1 MRWKEVEKL
10 YFKKIEMHGFK
21 SFAEPVTI
29 DFNEGI
35 TCIVGPNGSGKS
47 NISDAIRWVL
57 GEQSPKTLRGG
68 KMEDV
73 IFAGT
78 ASRKSR
84 GMAEVTIVIDNKT
97 GILPIDFSEV
107 AITRRMYRSGES
119 EYSINNSHCRLR
131 DIRELIMDTGIG
143 VDGYSLIGQGK
154 IADIVSNKS
163 ESRREIFEEA
173 AGIVKY
179 RSKKSESERKLEAT
193 NVNLE
198 RVNDIVSEIE
208 GRIGNLKDESIKA
221 REYIGLRET
230 FKDLEINITLKNI
243 ENVELKNEYIKDEIS
258 EASVN
263 IDEVKD
269 EKILLDKEL
278 SSGRERNEEL
288 EKLNDEARDKLLVS
302 IEQINSLV
310 NQTQLNQEKLATM
323 GKDNERLEG
332 EIKTIQAKLST
343 ETTNL
348 ENLGLTKNNLDKKLT
363 ALELVL
369 NAGINNCADMT
380 EKLSKEAEEID
391 EKKNNIYRLH
401 SSVSTKTAEKNSLL
415 SLKATLDR
423 RKEVISFDKNE
434 YESSNKDTLFNFDKA
449 EEEKKIIEEK
459 FQTVKLSLIET
470 KEQYN
475 EAYLR
480 EKQLANELESIKFNI
495 GQLSSRKKTIE
506 EMESNYEGYNGAV
519 KFIMKSQLKGIHGVI
534 GELITVPSGF
544 ETAIETSL
552 GAALQN
558 MVCEDDSSAQSAI
571 LSLKE
576 NKAGRLTFLPIS
588 SIRGTG
594 GTQDSGVKNSLGFK
608 GFGVDC
614 INFDPKYKKIMEYLL
629 GRVVIVDNLTNAI
642 RLSKSVQ
649 GSVRFVTLE
658 GEIINSG
665 GAITGGAFKNKTANL
680 LERKAEIIKLGDNIE
695 AANAKKTEILETL
708 DKLRNRIEKD
718 VSLIQNL
725 DVSIRETELN
735 LVSKNNEILALEKIL
750 NGLTSNQGKWL
761 RELNSIEEEKTG
773 ADKMISEIDK
783 YAEKIKE
790 EIIDTEGK
798 IENYIQEYEFKKRQL
813 EIINE
818 EIIKARIDVN
828 SCESEKNN
836 LESIVDRIKSSVQ
849 ELSYE
854 ESIKESA
861 LAGLEKEKENLISGH
876 VNIEDVVAGKE
887 AEKNNLEEFISELI
901 EERGKLNSSI
911 NEKAFRKD
919 TLEEEL
925 SRLQS
930 QKYELEIKQAKN
942 ETQLEGY
949 KDKLWEEFE
958 VSYIKAIEFKK
969 KEFSMGTAVKESRE
983 IKNRMKE
990 LGEVNIGSIKEY
1002 DAVSER
1008 YEFLTVQRDDIVGA
1022 VDSLRK
1028 IIEDMDKIIRA
1039 RFKESFDKVVEN
1051 FELVFQEMFGGGHAQ
1066 LLLED
1071 ETRPLESGIEIIAQ
1085 PPGKKLQNL
1094 NLLSGGEKT
1103 MTAIAL
1109 MFAVLKA
1116 KPTPFCILDEVEAA
1130 LDDSNIDRFA
1140 RYLKNFKD
1148 VQFTLVTHQ
1157 KATMEH
1163 ADVLY
1168 GVTMPEQGI
1177 SKVISLKL
1185 GDKIDL

>member
-1 MRWKEVEKL
+1 
-10 YFKKIEMHGFK
+10 MHGFK

-73 IFAGT
+73 IFSGT

-84 GMAEVTIVIDNKT
+84 GMAEVTLVIDNKT

-143 VDGYSLIGQGK
+143 VDGYSIIGQGK

-179 RSKKSESERKLEAT
+179 RSKKAESERKLEAS

-208 GRIGNLKDESIKA
+208 GRIGNLKEESVKA

-243 ENVELKNEYIKDEIS
+243 ENIELKNEYMKDEIS
-258 EASVN
+258 ETSVN
-263 IDEVKD
+263 IDEIKE
-269 EKILLDKEL
+269 EKKSLDKEVHL
-278 SSGRERNEEL
+278 GRERNEEL
-288 EKLNDEARDKLLVS
+288 ERLNNEARDKLLVS

-310 NQTQLNQEKLATM
+310 NQAQLNNEKLTTM

-332 EIKTIQAKLST
+332 EIDVINQKLLKEKS
-343 ETTNL
+343 NL
-348 ENLGLTKNNLDKKLT
+348 ESLKVTKDEIDKKLT
-363 ALELVL
+363 AFEIVL
-369 NAGINNCADMT
+369 SEGIKKYADMT
-380 EKLSKEAEEID
+380 EKLSRDAEEID
-391 EKKNNIYRLH
+391 EKKNNIYQLH
-401 SSVSTKTAEKNSLL
+401 SSVSTKTAEKNSLI

-423 RKEVISFDKNE
+423 RKEIVSFEKNE
-434 YESSNKDTLFNFDKA
+434 FEMSNKETLLNYDSAK
-449 EEEKKIIEEK
+449 EEKRIIEEK
-459 FQTVKLSLIET
+459 FQANKSEIMEI
-470 KEQYN
+470 KGRYN
-475 EAYLR
+475 QSNLR
-480 EKQLANELESIKFNI
+480 EKQLATELESIKFNI

-506 EMESNYEGYNGAV
+506 EMEANYEGYNGAV
-519 KFIMKSQLKGIHGVI
+519 KFIMKSNLKGIHGVV
-534 GELITVPSGF
+534 GELIDVPSGF
-544 ETAIETSL
+544 ETAIETAL
-552 GAALQN
+552 GASLQN
-558 MVCEDDSSAQSAI
+558 MICEDDNSAQSGI

-576 NKAGRLTFLPIS
+576 NKAGRLTFLPIT
-588 SIRGTG
+588 SIRGNG
-594 GTQDSGVKNSLGFK
+594 GFRDELIKKSNGFK

-614 INFDPKYKKIMEYLL
+614 ISFNSKYKNIMEYLL
-629 GRVVIVDNLTNAI
+629 GRVVIIDNLANAI
-642 RLSKSVQ
+642 KLSKNVQ
-649 GSVRFVTLE
+649 ASIRFVTLE

-680 LERKAEIIKLGDNIE
+680 LERKAEILKLGEDIDISIL
-695 AANAKKTEILETL
+695 KKEEILKTIE
-708 DKLRNRIEKD
+708 KLRRSIEKD
-718 VSLIQNL
+718 LLSIQSLDL
-725 DVSIRETELN
+725 SIRELELN
-735 LVSKNNEILALEKIL
+735 LVSKDNEILSLEKIL
-750 NGLTSNQGKWL
+750 SGLTSNQEKWL
-761 RELNSIEEEKTG
+761 RELNSIEEEKAG
-773 ADKMISEIDK
+773 ANKLISEIDK
-783 YAEKIKE
+783 NVEDIKVE
-790 EIIDTEGK
+790 VKETEDK
-798 IENYIQEYEFKKRQL
+798 IEQFIAGYEDEKRKL
-813 EIINE
+813 EIFNE
-818 EIIKARIDVN
+818 EIVKSRIEVN
-828 SCESEKNN
+828 SCESEGNN
-836 LESIVDRIKSSVQ
+836 LEVIVNRIKSTVD

-854 ESIKESA
+854 KSIKDSA
-861 LAGLEKEKENLISGH
+861 LSGLEKEKENLMSGH
-876 VNIEDVVAGKE
+876 LNVEDIVSAKE
-887 AEKNNLEEFISELI
+887 KEKNNLEKFI
-901 EERGKLNSSI
+901 EEITEEKGELNSSI
-911 NEKAFRKD
+911 SEKMLRKD
-919 TLEEEL
+919 GIEEKLNTL
-925 SRLQS
+925 QT
-930 QKYELEIKQAKN
+930 QKYEFEIKLAKN

-969 KEFSMGTAVKESRE
+969 KEFNMNVGVKESRE
-983 IKNRMKE
+983 IKCRMKE

-1008 YEFLTVQRDDIVGA
+1008 YEFLTVQRADILEA
-1022 VDSLRK
+1022 VDGLKK

-1039 RFKESFDKVVEN
+1039 RFKESFDKVIEN
-1051 FELVFQEMFGGGHAQ
+1051 FEFVFQEMFGGGHAQ
-1066 LLLED
+1066 LILED
-1071 ETRPLESGIEIIAQ
+1071 ETKPLESGIEIIAQ

-1140 RYLKNFKD
+1140 KYLKNFSN
-1148 VQFTLVTHQ
+1148 VQFALVTHQ

>member
-179 RSKKSESERKLEAT
+179 RSKKTEAERKLEAT

-288 EKLNDEARDKLLVS
+288 EKLNNESRDKLLVS

-332 EIKTIQAKLST
+332 EIKIIQVKLST

-348 ENLGLTKNNLDKKLT
+348 ENLGLTKNNLEKKLT

-369 NAGINNCADMT
+369 NAGIKNYADMT

-576 NKAGRLTFLPIS
+576 NKAGRL
-588 SIRGTG
+588 
-594 GTQDSGVKNSLGFK
+594 
-608 GFGVDC
+608 
-614 INFDPKYKKIMEYLL
+614 
-629 GRVVIVDNLTNAI
+629 
-642 RLSKSVQ
+642 
-649 GSVRFVTLE
+649 
-658 GEIINSG
+658 
-665 GAITGGAFKNKTANL
+665 
-680 LERKAEIIKLGDNIE
+680 KLGDNIE

-1022 VDSLRK
+1022 IDSLRK

-1039 RFKESFDKVVEN
+1039 RFKESFDKV
-1051 FELVFQEMFGGGHAQ
+1051 
-1066 LLLED
+1066 
-1071 ETRPLESGIEIIAQ
+1071 
-1085 PPGKKLQNL
+1085 
-1094 NLLSGGEKT
+1094 
-1103 MTAIAL
+1103 
-1109 MFAVLKA
+1109 
-1116 KPTPFCILDEVEAA
+1116 
-1130 LDDSNIDRFA
+1130 
-1140 RYLKNFKD
+1140 
-1148 VQFTLVTHQ
+1148 
-1157 KATMEH
+1157 
-1163 ADVLY
+1163 
-1168 GVTMPEQGI
+1168 
-1177 SKVISLKL
+1177 
-1185 GDKIDL
+1185 

>member
-1 MRWKEVEKL
+1 
-10 YFKKIEMHGFK
+10 
-21 SFAEPVTI
+21 
-29 DFNEGI
+29 
-35 TCIVGPNGSGKS
+35 
-47 NISDAIRWVL
+47 
-57 GEQSPKTLRGG
+57 
-68 KMEDV
+68 
-73 IFAGT
+73 
-78 ASRKSR
+78 
-84 GMAEVTIVIDNKT
+84 
-97 GILPIDFSEV
+97 
-107 AITRRMYRSGES
+107 
-119 EYSINNSHCRLR
+119 
-131 DIRELIMDTGIG
+131 
-143 VDGYSLIGQGK
+143 
-154 IADIVSNKS
+154 
-163 ESRREIFEEA
+163 SRREIFEEA

-179 RSKKSESERKLEAT
+179 RSKKSEAERKLEAT

-208 GRIGNLKDESIKA
+208 GRIGSLKDESIKA
-221 REYIGLRET
+221 KEYIGLRET

-269 EKILLDKEL
+269 EKILLDKDL
-278 SSGRERNEEL
+278 TLGRERNEEL
-288 EKLNDEARDKLLVS
+288 EKLNNEARDKLLVS
-302 IEQINSLV
+302 IEQINNLI

-323 GKDNERLEG
+323 GKNNERLEG
-332 EIKTIQAKLST
+332 EIKTIQTKLST
-343 ETTNL
+343 ETANL
-348 ENLGLTKNNLDKKLT
+348 ENLDVTKKELEIKL
-363 ALELVL
+363 AELELVL
-369 NAGINNCADMT
+369 NAGIKNYAGMT
-380 EKLSKEAEEID
+380 ERLSKEAEEID

-401 SSVSTKTAEKNSLL
+401 SIVSTKTAEKNSLL

-434 YESSNKDTLFNFDKA
+434 YESSNKDTLQNFDKA
-449 EEEKKIIEEK
+449 KEEKEIIEEK
-459 FQTVKLSLIET
+459 FLTSKASLIEIR
-470 KEQYN
+470 EQYN
-475 EAYLR
+475 QAYLK

-519 KFIMKSQLKGIHGVI
+519 KYIMRSHLKGIHGVI
-534 GELITVPSGF
+534 GELITVPPGF

-552 GAALQN
+552 GASLQN
-558 MVCEDDSSAQSAI
+558 MVCEDDSSAQAAI

-594 GTQDSGVKNSLGFK
+594 GTQDSGIKSSQGFK

-614 INFDPKYKKIMEYLL
+614 IHFDLKYKKIMEYLL

-680 LERKAEIIKLGDNIE
+680 LERKAEIIKLGENIDV
-695 AANAKKTEILETL
+695 ANAKKMDIIETL
-708 DKLRNRIEKD
+708 DKLRDRIEKD
-718 VSLIQNL
+718 LSLIQNL

-750 NGLTSNQGKWL
+750 SGLTSNQEKWL
-761 RELNSIEEEKTG
+761 RELSSIEEEKSG
-773 ADKMISEIDK
+773 ADKMISEIDN
-783 YAEKIKE
+783 YVEKIKT
-790 EIIDTEGK
+790 EIIDTEEK
-798 IENYIQEYEFKKRQL
+798 IENFILEYEVKKRQL

-836 LESIVDRIKSSVQ
+836 LELIVDRIKSSVQ
-849 ELSYE
+849 ELSHE
-854 ESIKESA
+854 KSIKESA

-887 AEKNNLEEFISELI
+887 EEKSNLEIFISELI
-901 EERGKLNSSI
+901 EERGKLNHSI
-911 NEKAFRKD
+911 NEKTLRKD

-925 SRLQS
+925 SLLQS

-958 VSYIKAIEFKK
+958 VSYIKAIDFKK
-969 KEFSMGTAVKESRE
+969 KEFIMSSAVKESRE

-1008 YEFLTVQRDDIVGA
+1008 YEFLTIQRDDIVGA
-1022 VDSLRK
+1022 VESLRK

-1130 LDDSNIDRFA
+1130 LDDANIDRFT

-1163 ADVLY
+1163 ADILY